1 MREVDVSADLLPRH
15 HELMRCLG
23 LIARVVGASGWCLV
37 GGLMVLINAREAGR
51 SDSRVEGTKDGDI
64 LVDVAVEPEALDRMA
79 RELTK
84 LGYLLAED
92 DRGPS
97 FTRCTF
103 VSGQAQVDVLA
114 PDDARPDQLDVRSGL
129 RTIAIPGG
137 RRGLSGADMVRIYY
151 SEDAVDVEVR
161 VPTLTSAICV
171 KAAAALDARTAGHP
185 RHIQDTAF
193 LLACIED
200 LRAARDALSDADR
213 ANLRHLAHRFNDR
226 ADAAWAPL
234 AGDDHDRALA
244 AFRFLT
250 Q

>member
-15 HELMRCLG
+15 HEVMRCLA
-23 LIARVVGASGWCLV
+23 LIGRVVGASGWCVV

-51 SDSRVEGTKDGDI
+51 SDSRGEGTKDGDI
-64 LVDVAVEPEALDRMA
+64 LVDVAVEPGALDRMA

-84 LGYLLAED
+84 LGYLLADD

-114 PDDARPDQLDVRSGL
+114 PDDARPEQLDVESGL

-137 RRGLSGADMVRIYY
+137 RRGLSGAEMVRIYY

-171 KAAAALDARTAGHP
+171 KAAAALDIRTAGHP

-193 LLACIED
+193 LLACVED
-200 LRAARDALSDADR
+200 LRPARDALSDADR
-213 ANLRHLAHRFNDR
+213 ATLRLLADRLNDR

-250 Q
+250 R

>member
-1 MREVDVSADLLPRH
+1 
-15 HELMRCLG
+15 MRCLG

-51 SDSRVEGTKDGDI
+51 SDSRGERTKDGDI
-64 LVDVAVEPEALDRMA
+64 VVDVAVEPEALDWMA

-84 LGYLLAED
+84 LGYLLAGD

-97 FTRCTF
+97 FARCTF

-114 PDDARPDQLDVRSGL
+114 PDDARREQLDVPSGL

-137 RRGLSGADMVRIYY
+137 RRGLSGAEMVRIYY
-151 SEDAVDVEVR
+151 SDGAAEVEVR

-185 RHIQDTAF
+185 RHIQDAAF
-193 LLACIED
+193 LLACVED
-200 LRAARDALSDADR
+200 VRTARDALSDDDR
-213 ANLRHLAHRFNDR
+213 ANLRLLADRLNER

-234 AGDDHDRALA
+234 GDDDHDRALA
-244 AFRFLT
+244 AFRFLIR
-250 Q
+250 